1 MVGLGSRTGW
11 AFFPTTGGSPYG
23 CRCKTLT
30 AEPYECMLVVV
41 GLPLLQHAFE
51 EVFGADAIN
60 AQLRDFSGFTGH
72 GDETHWQV
80 EQLDG
85 KSVG

>member
-1 MVGLGSRTGW
+1 
-11 AFFPTTGGSPYG
+11 
-23 CRCKTLT
+23 
-30 AEPYECMLVVV
+30 MLVVV

-60 AQLRDFSGFTGH
+60 ARLRDFSGFMGH
-72 GDETHWQV
+72 GDEAHWQV